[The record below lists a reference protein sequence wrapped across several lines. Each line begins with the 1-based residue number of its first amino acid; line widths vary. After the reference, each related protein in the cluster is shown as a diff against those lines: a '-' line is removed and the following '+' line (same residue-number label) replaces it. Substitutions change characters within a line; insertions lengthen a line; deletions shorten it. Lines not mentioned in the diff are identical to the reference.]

1 MAPPGTTYGIHGF
14 EGWSFTDRK
23 EHWIPEASSGF
34 IPPSSRTERIQAL
47 NLTEEESKTALQ
59 GREMTGLG

>member
-14 EGWSFTDRK
+14 EG
-23 EHWIPEASSGF
+23 WIPEASSGF

-59 GREMTGLG
+59 GREMRLG